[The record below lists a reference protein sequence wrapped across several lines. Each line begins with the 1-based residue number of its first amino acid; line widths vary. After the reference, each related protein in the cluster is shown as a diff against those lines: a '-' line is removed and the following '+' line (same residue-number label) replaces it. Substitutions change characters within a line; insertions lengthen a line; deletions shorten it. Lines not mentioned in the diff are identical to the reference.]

1 MNTSRPALT
10 WIAGAVL
17 ATGLLAGCNRT
28 DGDAGTTAGTTPAD
42 RPAATVERSAN
53 TAGERARDATADAR
67 QSAGQAADS
76 AKNAVGDAAITTAV
90 NAALAADS
98 QLSALQIN
106 VDTQNGKVLLK
117 GSAPNADAKT
127 RATTIAQNVS
137 GVVSVENQ
145 LQVQ

>member
-1 MNTSRPALT
+1 MNTSRPTLT

-28 DGDAGTTAGTTPAD
+28 DGDATTAGTTPAD
-42 RPAATVERSAN
+42 RPAATMERSAER
-53 TAGERARDATADAR
+53 AGENAREATADAR
-67 QSAGQAADS
+67 QAAGQAADS